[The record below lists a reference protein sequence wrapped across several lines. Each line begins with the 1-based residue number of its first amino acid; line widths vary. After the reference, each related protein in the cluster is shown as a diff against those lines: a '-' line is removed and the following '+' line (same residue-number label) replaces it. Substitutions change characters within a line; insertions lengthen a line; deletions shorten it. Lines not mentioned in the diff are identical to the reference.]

1 MIFDKLS
8 ISMAVLTRLILITI
22 TSCFCKQHVFAQKE
36 LSLCEVTVKGVRP
49 ERFMVGQK
57 IQDLDSANLAKNSYV
72 SLADFLQFNSPIA
85 FKSYGAGQLTSISMR
100 GTSANHTALLWNGV
114 NINFPSLGL
123 TDFSTVPVA
132 AFDQMTIQYGS
143 AASCVGSDA
152 VGGSI
157 QLRSTPQFKAEGIHA
172 LVGVR
177 FESSQNYSS
186 QVGLRFYKALQK
198 EWKFS
203 GKTLLYGSVFN
214 NNFGL
219 LPISNKTG
227 RTYTVEPSRTD
238 QMGIVQDFYL
248 QSKKGDLFSLNI
260 WLTDNNLTIQ
270 PEKVSHREITLTQAY
285 RVLGSY
291 QLGKTLIRAGFI
303 RDIIDFGRAENEH
316 PSHTEI
322 DRYILRVEHDFSW
335 IQNCSKGTNL
345 KIGTEVVHFS
355 ASVDGYGSLLIAE
368 NRMDFYTL
376 LRHQFNARLSSS
388 INLRQALVTKF
399 DPPFTPSIGI
409 EYAIF
414 QKGNTKI
421 SLPTNV
427 SLSYRVPTLNE
438 RYWVNLGNPDIV
450 PEKGFNKEFGVVWLQ
465 KFSNTMQAKVGI
477 TVFHN
482 LIDNWTYWNPDK
494 NYKVESL
501 LQVKAKG
508 YEIETSI
515 KYKLNLWQLTTDVQY
530 AFTNSSQQKE
540 FGAYSKDI
548 MGKQLIYVPRHVIS
562 STSSITRKSFSL
574 SIQQLFNSER
584 HITFDHSGLPFP
596 PYYLMNLMF
605 SYQKLLKN
613 NQLDFMLQGN
623 NLTNTLYPNLKKN
636 AMPMRSVA
644 LTVSYHFRNK

>member
-1 MIFDKLS
+1 
-8 ISMAVLTRLILITI
+8 MAVLTRLILITI
-22 TSCFCKQHVFAQKE
+22 TSCFCKQQVFAQKE
-36 LSLCEVTVKGVRP
+36 LSLCEITVKGVRP

-57 IQDLDSANLAKNSYV
+57 IQDLDSANLAKNRYV
-72 SLADFLQFNSPIA
+72 SLADFLQFNSPIS

-100 GTSANHTALLWNGV
+100 GTSANHTALLWNGI

-172 LVGVR
+172 LVGFR

-238 QMGIVQDFYL
+238 QMGIVQDLYL

-270 PEKVSHREITLTQAY
+270 PEHISQREITLTQAY

-291 QLGKTLIRAGFI
+291 QLGKTLIRSGFI
-303 RDIIDFGRAENEH
+303 RDITDFGRAENEH

-345 KIGTEVVHFS
+345 KIGTEVVHF
-355 ASVDGYGSLLIAE
+355 AARVDGYGSRLITE

-438 RYWVNLGNPDIV
+438 RYWLNLGNPDIV

-465 KFSNTMQAKVGI
+465 KISNTMQSKVGI

-494 NYKVESL
+494 NYKVENL

-515 KYKLNLWQLTTDVQY
+515 KYKSNLWQLTTDVQY

-548 MGKQLIYVPRHVIS
+548 LGKQLIYVPRHVIS
-562 STSSITRKSFSL
+562 STSSINRKSFSL

-613 NQLDFMLQGN
+613 NQLDLMLQGN

>member
-1 MIFDKLS
+1 
-8 ISMAVLTRLILITI
+8 MAVLTRLILITI
-22 TSCFCKQHVFAQKE
+22 TSCFCKQQVFAQKE

-72 SLADFLQFNSPIA
+72 SLADFLQFNSPIS

-100 GTSANHTALLWNGV
+100 GTSANHTALLWNGI

-132 AFDQMTIQYGS
+132 AFDQMSIQYGS

-157 QLRSTPQFKAEGIHA
+157 QIRSTPQFKAEGIHA
-172 LVGVR
+172 LVGFR

-260 WLTDNNLTIQ
+260 WLTDNNLAIQ
-270 PEKVSHREITLTQAY
+270 PEKISQREITLTQAY

-291 QLGKTLIRAGFI
+291 QLGKTLIRSGFI
-303 RDIIDFGRAENEH
+303 RDITDFGRAENEH
-316 PSHTEI
+316 PSHTGI

-355 ASVDGYGSLLIAE
+355 ARVDGYGSLLITE

-427 SLSYRVPTLNE
+427 ALSYRVPTLNE
-438 RYWVNLGNPDIV
+438 RYWLNLGNPDIM

-465 KFSNTMQAKVGI
+465 KISNTMQAKVGI

-494 NYKVESL
+494 NYKVENL

-515 KYKLNLWQLTTDVQY
+515 KYKSNLWQFTTDVQY

-540 FGAYSKDI
+540 FGAYSKEI
-548 MGKQLIYVPRHVIS
+548 LGKQLIYVPRHIIS

-584 HITFDHSGLPFP
+584 YITFDHSGLPFP
-596 PYYLMNLMF
+596 PYYLMNLMI

-613 NQLDFMLQGN
+613 NQLDLMLQGN

>member
-1 MIFDKLS
+1 
-8 ISMAVLTRLILITI
+8 MADLTRLILITI
-22 TSCFCKQHVFAQKE
+22 TSCFCKQQVFAQKE

-57 IQDLDSANLAKNSYV
+57 IQDLDSANLAKNRYV
-72 SLADFLQFNSPIA
+72 SLVDFLQFNSPIS

-100 GTSANHTALLWNGV
+100 GTSANHTALLWNGI

-157 QLRSTPQFKAEGIHA
+157 QIRSTPQFKAEGIHA
-172 LVGVR
+172 LVGFR

-270 PEKVSHREITLTQAY
+270 PENISQREITLTQAY

-291 QLGKTLIRAGFI
+291 QLGKTLIRSGFI
-303 RDIIDFGRAENEH
+303 RDITDFGRAENEH

-355 ASVDGYGSLLIAE
+355 ARVDGYGSLLKTE

-399 DPPFTPSIGI
+399 NPPFTPSFGI

-414 QKGNTKI
+414 QKSNTKI
-421 SLPTNV
+421 SLPANV

-438 RYWVNLGNPDIV
+438 RFWVNLGNPDIM

-465 KFSNTMQAKVGI
+465 KISNTMQAKVGI
-477 TVFHN
+477 AVFHN
-482 LIDNWTYWNPDK
+482 LIDNWTYWNPEK
-494 NYKVESL
+494 NYKVENL

-515 KYKLNLWQLTTDVQY
+515 KYKSNLWQLTTDVQY

-540 FGAYSKDI
+540 FGAYSKEI
-548 MGKQLIYVPRHVIS
+548 LGKQLIYVPRHVIS
-562 STSSITRKSFSL
+562 SSSSITRKSFSL

-584 HITFDHSGLPFP
+584 YITFDHSGLPFP
-596 PYYLMNLMF
+596 PYYLLNLMF

-613 NQLDFMLQGN
+613 NQLDLMLQGN